1 MPWFSL
7 ENCFRKALDVSQ
19 SRALHSPVENCFRK
33 AFQVKFMKPLSH
45 ASRASHTSHLAI
57 ASAKPNASPCGMQVA
72 KLCEMGLRAPCRGAP
87 AVVAFDSVVKD
98 QLWLC
103 HWHPEGFGADSWSR
117 SNFTT
122 RRNHKPPWLRGGEN
136 HTPLTYSRQNRE
148 NGNIFPFASS
158 PNVHFTLVLSG

>member
-1 MPWFSL
+1 MPRSSHEEFYAQSSL
-7 ENCFRKALDVSQ
+7 QMVWLNFARSSESQFQETIVPRVS
-19 SRALHSPVENCFRK
+19 RVPHV
-33 AFQVKFMKPLSH
+33 PLRHLPSAKH
-45 ASRASHTSHLAI
+45 KASHCH
-57 ASAKPNASPCGMQVA
+57 MQSA

-87 AVVAFDSVVKD
+87 AVVVFDSVVKD